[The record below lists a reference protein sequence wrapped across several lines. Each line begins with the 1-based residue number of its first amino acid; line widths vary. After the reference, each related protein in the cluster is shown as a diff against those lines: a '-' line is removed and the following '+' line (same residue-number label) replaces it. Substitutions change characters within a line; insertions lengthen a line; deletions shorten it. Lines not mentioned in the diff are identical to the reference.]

1 MTPST
6 SGSRRAS
13 TCTASLKTMP
23 LALNS
28 EMRSA
33 LWDDDRRDTEAQR
46 RGFDDFIR
54 DGNTHTVAHVAK
66 AIWFER

>member
-1 MTPST
+1 
-6 SGSRRAS
+6 
-13 TCTASLKTMP
+13 MP

-33 LWDDDRRDTEAQR
+33 LLDDDRRDTEAQR
-46 RGFDDFIR
+46 RGLDDFIR

>member
-1 MTPST
+1 
-6 SGSRRAS
+6 
-13 TCTASLKTMP
+13 MP

-33 LWDDDRRDTEAQR
+33 LLDDDRRDTEAQR
-46 RGFDDFIR
+46 RGLDDFIR

-66 AIWFER
+66 AICSMVAVRAMRPGFGVGA

>member
-1 MTPST
+1 
-6 SGSRRAS
+6 
-13 TCTASLKTMP
+13 MP

-33 LWDDDRRDTEAQR
+33 LLDDDRRDTEAQR

-66 AIWFER
+66 AIFSRVVVRAMRPGFRVGA